1 MQLDNVQEFMD
12 LVRSLLSVAR
22 KQGMVVSK
30 SQCAEKLGEYY
41 ASEDKKPILDTY
53 LQEQGISVCEDD
65 ELDHKISSLEE
76 FEKDFS
82 KMDEDYVRDYLEDLE
97 YIEVLSREQLVDLS
111 KKALEGE
118 EQAIEQLT
126 LHYLKDVVSLT
137 KLYSNQGVLIQD
149 LIGEGNVALMKSM
162 KLLSVVES
170 PEEIEGFVI
179 SFVMKELER
188 FVYEEQDAS
197 LQVKSIA
204 SRLSDILECIQKLK
218 ELTIGEIKSEDIMS
232 ELSLTQNEVDEAL
245 ELSGMSLEQ
254 LIKLEHIQEDHN
266 EESIEEELT

>member
-76 FEKDFS
+76 FEKDLS

-218 ELTIGEIKSEDIMS
+218 ELTIGEIKSEDIMN

-254 LIKLEHIQEDHN
+254 LIKIEHIQEDHN

>member
-41 ASEDKKPILDTY
+41 TSEDKKPILDTY

-76 FEKDFS
+76 FEKDLS